1 MTYKGKLIK
10 YKRWLQRQI
19 KKVDAALLSI
29 NKTR

>member
-1 MTYKGKLIK
+1 MTYKGKLIR
-10 YKRWLQRQI
+10 YRRLLQKQL

>member
-1 MTYKGKLIK
+1 MTYKGKLIR
-10 YKRWLQRQI
+10 YRRWLQRQI